1 MLKKIFFLGG
11 GGAGGMP
18 LALQQLK
25 FAGWILKQQLNP
37 CLLVKLDDF
46 ISQTVNPKKYSA
58 TCRDFAKIFE

>member
-1 MLKKIFFLGG
+1 
-11 GGAGGMP
+11 MP